1 MEVYLYITLN
11 YLNIYSATKIKH
23 FFTTIEI
30 YVTGK
35 KKMYST
41 QFHKYFPYYL
51 VLSHYVS

>member
-30 YVTGK
+30 LVTG

-41 QFHKYFPYYL
+41 KLHKYFPYYL
-51 VLSHYVS
+51 VLSHYVL